1 MRKMLGGMFSS
12 SSHVSNKSGHT
23 GRLIPSQPVLM
34 CCKVKVSLMSDGGN
48 LQLAPACVLSEADEM
63 GVFKPG
69 VGSRDKILFWPPSGK
84 SAACIHCKK
93 NVSPAGFF
101 PSLFL
106 F

>member
-1 MRKMLGGMFSS
+1 
-12 SSHVSNKSGHT
+12 
-23 GRLIPSQPVLM
+23 
-34 CCKVKVSLMSDGGN
+34 MSDGGN

-69 VGSRDKILFWPPSGK
+69 VGSQDKILFWPPSGK